1 MADKVIVVTGIP
13 GVGKTTVLKEVANL
27 IGKNEKETGFVTYSS
42 IMVEIATKEGYI
54 VSRDDLRHL
63 SIKKQK
69 TLQQKAAKKIAE
81 ISKDKKIQVI
91 DTHMIIRTDIGYW
104 VGLPQNVLKIIKPDL
119 FVLIEAE
126 PNEILSRRHKDNS
139 RRRDEILQSEI
150 NEEIS
155 YSRSVAA
162 TCATFAGSPIKSFK
176 NPEGEQV
183 KVAKQLMDL
192 IWKRDE

>member
-27 IGKNEKETGFVTYSS
+27 IEKNEKETGFVTYSS

-63 SIKKQK
+63 SIKTQK

-126 PNEILSRRHKDNS
+126 PNEILSRRRKDNS

-150 NEEIS
+150 NEEIA

-162 TCATFAGSPIKSFK
+162 TCATFAGSPIKSLK